1 MNCVS
6 TAARRKRKEFLLG
19 WLLLLPAIGVMLVFT
34 VYPVLRSGYL
44 SLTKN
49 KMGMDRPEWIAF
61 GNYTRLFGSTLF
73 WKVMR
78 NTAFFALY
86 TVIPSM
92 VIGLL
97 LALLVNRRGRH
108 IGFIRTAYFY
118 PSVMPMI
125 AIASV
130 WMFIY
135 MASNGLFDQMLVSLG
150 MEPMNVLSH
159 KETVLPAMAV
169 MYVWREA
176 GYLMVFFLS
185 GLQSINVDLLEA
197 ASIDGATGWKT
208 FRSITLP
215 LLAPTT
221 LFVSTIAFTNCFKL
235 ADHVI
240 IMTEGAPNN
249 ASTLLLYYIYQQGF
263 TNMNYGVSSALTMV
277 MLVLLLVVSM
287 PRFFSQDRKIHY
299 N

>member
-1 MNCVS
+1 MNRVS
-6 TAARRKRKEFLLG
+6 TAASRKRKEFLLG
-19 WLLLLPAIGVMLVFT
+19 WLLLLPAIGVMVVFT

-44 SLTKN
+44 SLTKY
-49 KMGMDRPEWIAF
+49 KMGMDMPEWIAF
-61 GNYTRLFGSTLF
+61 GNYTRLFGSSVF

-97 LALLVNRRGRH
+97 LALLVNRTGKH

-135 MASNGLFDQMLVSLG
+135 MAGNGLFDQMLVSLG
-150 MEPMNVLSH
+150 IEPMNVLSH

-185 GLQSINVDLLEA
+185 GLQSINVDVLEA
-197 ASIDGATGWKT
+197 AAIEALRVGKLSAPSPCRCWRPPRCL
-208 FRSITLP
+208 FPP
-215 LLAPTT
+215 LLLPTA
-221 LFVSTIAFTNCFKL
+221 SSWR
-235 ADHVI
+235 
-240 IMTEGAPNN
+240 IM
-249 ASTLLLYYIYQQGF
+249 
-263 TNMNYGVSSALTMV
+263 
-277 MLVLLLVVSM
+277 
-287 PRFFSQDRKIHY
+287 
-299 N
+299 